1 VRIENSFEVPRGPEE
16 VWALLLD
23 VPRMAPCMPGA
34 ELLEVVDDRSWR
46 GKVTVRMGPV
56 SLSYAGTVVME
67 ERDDVGRRA
76 VISATGT
83 ETRGKGTA
91 QARVTSHLEPS
102 EHGGTRVAIE
112 ADLTLSGAVA
122 QFGRGMIADV
132 SRRLT
137 DEFARCV
144 GTRFGAASEEPSKAS
159 PPVAGLRLGLWA
171 FLRAWGRVFSRVWR
185 SIIRPVR

>member
-1 VRIENSFEVPRGPEE
+1 MRIENSFEVPRGPEE

-34 ELLEVVDDRSWR
+34 ELLEVVDDQSWR
-46 GKVTVRMGPV
+46 GKVTVRIGPV

-76 VISATGT
+76 VISATGS
-83 ETRGKGTA
+83 ETRGKGMA
-91 QARVTSHLEPS
+91 QARVTSHLEPG

-112 ADLTLSGAVA
+112 ADLTLSGTVA

-137 DEFARCV
+137 DEFALCLE
-144 GTRFGAASEEPSKAS
+144 TRFGAASKEPSRAS

-171 FLRAWGRVFSRVWR
+171 LLRAWGRFFGRVWR
-185 SIIRPVR
+185 SIIRPFR